1 MPDCGLSGLTFTEPS
16 LTKPQFAKECDL
28 HTIIDRFM
36 RTGQLPASSPRPTI
50 DDATGSPGSFDE
62 LMQNAV
68 AVQQSF
74 DALPADE
81 RAKFDNDP
89 AVWLQALQESEKQ
102 ENKDEQD
109 KIKPPPAPAA
119 DDLQEVHEDSQS

>member
-1 MPDCGLSGLTFTEPS
+1 MSDCGLTGLTFTEPS

-50 DDATGSPGSFDE
+50 DDATGAPGSFDE

-81 RAKFDNDP
+81 RAKFDDDP
-89 AVWLQALQESEKQ
+89 AVWLQSLQEN
-102 ENKDEQD
+102 NKNEQD
-109 KIKPPPAPAA
+109 EIQPPPTPAA

>member
-1 MPDCGLSGLTFTEPS
+1 MSDCGLGGLTFTEPS

-62 LMQNAV
+62 LMQTV
-68 AVQQSF
+68 VSVRQTF
-74 DALPADE
+74 DALPEEE

-89 AVWLQALQESEKQ
+89 DAWLQAQL
-102 ENKDEQD
+102 
-109 KIKPPPAPAA
+109 
-119 DDLQEVHEDSQS
+119 EDSVKKPEEKPAETPEEKPEEKPAET